1 MDRRSRICWIDG
13 AVGPRFV
20 LVTRPVVVG
29 SIALSF
35 HRAAAA
41 VVQRILEKHGH
52 DVVVV
57 EAAHEELFARQA
69 RGEIDVLVSA
79 WLPSSHGSYLAPYR
93 DRVRVLSPLYD
104 PYCIWAVP
112 PYVPVESV
120 TDLVAPE
127 IAERMTRVITG
138 INAGAGISRFSARMV
153 VDYGLDRRGYS
164 FVPGPEAAFVER
176 VERGVA
182 AGEWFVIPLWRP
194 QQLNRRH
201 GLRAIDEPK
210 GLLGGVD
217 AACPV
222 VTEEAFAR
230 IGSAAMTELDAL
242 RLGND
247 GVEEID
253 TLITV
258 EGLAPLSAADRFLA
272 AHRPAGKPGAD
283 GCRPRV

>member
-1 MDRRSRICWIDG
+1 MGRRSRICWIDG

-20 LVTRPVVVG
+20 LVNRPVVVG
-29 SIALSF
+29 VIALSF

-41 VVQRILEKHGH
+41 VVQRVLGKHSH
-52 DVVVV
+52 EVVVV

-69 RGEIDVLVSA
+69 LGEIDVLVSA
-79 WLPSSHGSYLAPYR
+79 WLPSSHGSYLEPYR

-104 PYCIWAVP
+104 PYCVWAVP
-112 PYVPVESV
+112 SYVPVRSV
-120 TDLVAPE
+120 ADLVAPE
-127 IAERMTRVITG
+127 VAGRMTRAITG
-138 INAGAGISRFSARMV
+138 INPGAGISRFSARMV
-153 VDYGLDRRGYS
+153 VDYGLDDLGYS
-164 FVPGPEAAFVER
+164 FVPGPETAFVER

-182 AGEWFVIPLWRP
+182 AAEWFVIPLWRP
-194 QQLNRRH
+194 QYLNPRH
-201 GLRAIDEPK
+201 GLRELEEPK

-230 IGSAAMTELDAL
+230 IGSAAMTELDAV

-247 GVEEID
+247 GVEELD

-258 EGLAPLSAADRFLA
+258 EGLTPLHAADR
-272 AHRPAGKPGAD
+272 
-283 GCRPRV
+283 